1 MSYFHYFQA
10 TLHANGDIVFVYVFV
25 PDLLTT
31 DALYDHE
38 PVAGLS
44 DAFLIGDSEL
54 HVYHTM
60 NVDNTDIST
69 GTVIIFKAKPTC
81 IRQTSCDDCANL
93 RSNSEF
99 ACTWCPSVHRCS
111 DGADRLREH
120 WDQNACYINN
130 VSTLAQCAVVK
141 DSADH
146 IEWRHSMVTNDNE
159 EINESSVSTVV
170 SAVISTLLVFILL
183 GVASG
188 FVYLYGRNNP
198 GGLAERLASRLEAP
212 YKRFGIVDD
221 NQDQEENNNS
231 NNNSVEMGSKPMQ
244 NNNTEASITF

>member
-1 MSYFHYFQA
+1 M
-10 TLHANGDIVFVYVFV
+10 FV

-93 RSNSEF
+93 RQNTEF
-99 ACTWCPSVHRCS
+99 SCTWCPSVHRCS

-120 WDQNACYINN
+120 WDQNGCNLNN
-130 VSTLAQCAVVK
+130 VSTIDQCAGVK

-146 IEWRHSMVTNDNE
+146 IEWRHSMVTNNPEGDKVP
-159 EINESSVSTVV
+159 SSNVSTVV
-170 SAVISTLLVFILL
+170 SAVISTLLVLILL

-188 FVYLYGRNNP
+188 YVYIYGRNHP
-198 GGLAERLASRLEAP
+198 GSWAERLAIRLEAP
-212 YKRFGIVDD
+212 YKRFGLIEENSEQNNNNNNNNAVEMG
-221 NQDQEENNNS
+221 QQKMTENNNTDS
-231 NNNSVEMGSKPMQ
+231 TIS
-244 NNNTEASITF
+244 F